1 MRLTLARVCVI
12 LLLPIIILS
21 KDIYNDSSLLDIIFE
36 NVGCSLL
43 FVAAVGRI
51 WTAAWISGKKGKQL
65 VVDGPYAI
73 VRHPLYLFSAIGFM
87 GAGFALESLTLTAA
101 LLGVFLL
108 SHYPAMIREEQFL
121 VENFGGA
128 AGAYLAK
135 RHRLWPGCRFQ
146 IASKVG
152 DVDLKIYTQ
161 AVLDALLIGLV
172 FPGVHLLEW
181 LHLKGLVPVLFH
193 LY

>member
-12 LLLPIIILS
+12 LLLPVIILS
-21 KDIYNDSSLLDIIFE
+21 KDIYRESTFIDIVFE

-43 FVAAVGRI
+43 FIAAAGRI

-73 VRHPLYLFSAIGFM
+73 VRHPLYLFSAIGFV

-108 SHYPAMIREEQFL
+108 SHYSAMIREEQFL
-121 VENFGGA
+121 VQNFGNE
-128 AGAYLAK
+128 AK
-135 RHRLWPGCRFQ
+135 SYFASRNRLWPGCRFQ

-152 DVDLKIYTQ
+152 HVDLKIYTQ